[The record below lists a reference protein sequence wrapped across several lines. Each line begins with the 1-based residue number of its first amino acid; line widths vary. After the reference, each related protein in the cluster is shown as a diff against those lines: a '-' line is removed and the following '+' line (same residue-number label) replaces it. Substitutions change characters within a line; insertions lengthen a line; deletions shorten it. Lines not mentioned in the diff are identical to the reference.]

1 MEPDEIKA
9 VREKLELTQ
18 RAFADAV
25 GVTETTI
32 SRWESGRV
40 APHQLAVDKIKEL
53 AK

>member
-9 VREKLELTQ
+9 IREKLKMTQ
-18 RAFADAV
+18 RVFANAV

-40 APHQLAVDKIKEL
+40 APHQFLVDKIKEL